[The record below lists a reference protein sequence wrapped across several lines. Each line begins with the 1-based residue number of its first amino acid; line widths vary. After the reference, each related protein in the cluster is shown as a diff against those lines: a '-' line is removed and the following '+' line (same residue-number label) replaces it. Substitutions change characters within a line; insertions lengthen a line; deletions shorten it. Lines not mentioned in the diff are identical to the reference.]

1 MMDYIRQ
8 LQVAGRRT
16 LHGADL
22 GGSRRPGHRRPSC
35 SLGGWEPLERR
46 ELLSTTQNFDTT
58 PINYSLQKIGGPPA
72 AAKQSGGPTGNFLI
86 LATTPAVPAQGNDN
100 SISFDTS
107 DVGTYNQA
115 TASWEFRVTRLSG
128 QSGVGMSFALLNTAY
143 YGQGGGASTSQ
154 PQQGLYNGSLAFGFD
169 TTNDVV
175 YLSMNGA
182 VVTSTSLLGQLSLA
196 SVSGQFI
203 TASAVIDFM
212 NAEVS
217 LSLFTPATTTTPA
230 FTVTVFSTTTVPGL
244 APYESRVSLEAKN
257 NEQTSAEFDLDNIN
271 VQMGTSH
278 FGIQFASPSYPVYEN
293 AGLAQ
298 IDVVRSGG
306 IAGAETVGYL
316 AADGT
321 ARNGVNY
328 KAVSGVLTFGE
339 GQALQR
345 ITVPI
350 FDDHLYS
357 GDRTV
362 KLFLSNRT
370 LQAPLGEPI
379 AATLTIVNTDAPAP
393 TVTPPVQLLYAPHTR
408 RVTAFRVYFSQT
420 MDKRSTESL
429 GNYEVLLPPAHKHGP
444 VRVVTL
450 SQAVLDLSGQF
461 VTLTR
466 ADLGRQHLTKRVQ
479 IVVRGKPSTGL
490 IGTNGTFLAGAGGVS
505 GTDAVLTVSV

>member
-1 MMDYIRQ
+1 MGEVIAYLRQ
-8 LQVAGRRT
+8 ALPPDTIITNGAGNYGIWVHRFYRYREFGT
-16 LHGADL
+16 QLAPTS
-22 GGSRRPGHRRPSC
+22 GSMG
-35 SLGGWEPLERR
+35 
-46 ELLSTTQNFDTT
+46 
-58 PINYSLQKIGGPPA
+58 Y
-72 AAKQSGGPTGNFLI
+72 
-86 LATTPAVPAQGNDN
+86 AVPAAIAAKLVHPGRAVVAFAGDGCFLMTGQE
-100 SISFDTS
+100 F
-107 DVGTYNQA
+107 A
-115 TASWEFRVTRLSG
+115 TAIQYNAPVIFIVVNNGMYGTIRMHQERNYPGRVSG
-128 QSGVGMSFALLNTAY
+128 TGLTNPDFAAY
-143 YGQGGGASTSQ
+143 AR
-154 PQQGLYNGSLAFGFD
+154 AFGGF
-169 TTNDVV
+169 
-175 YLSMNGA
+175 GA

-196 SVSGQFI
+196 SASGQFI